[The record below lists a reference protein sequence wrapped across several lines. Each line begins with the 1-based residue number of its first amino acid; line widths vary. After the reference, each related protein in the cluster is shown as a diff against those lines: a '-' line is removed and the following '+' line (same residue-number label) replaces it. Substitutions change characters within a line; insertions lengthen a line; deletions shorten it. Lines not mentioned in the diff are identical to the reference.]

1 MIFLTVSTCWRDKSI
16 CFCDPKFWLDTVPN
30 SSRPE
35 SRPPVILCI
44 FCSRDSGFW
53 LDIHC
58 PTVTNTNTTTW
69 YKFLTLAFMDLWLL
83 IFHYSRYI
91 WPGKLLLILTAV
103 SLSLL
108 FTILSVL
115 HWVTAGVTL
124 SVYPM
129 LSLVCCKA
137 FYFTSTVDDTDTT
150 LYICSTL
157 RFVFQ

>member
-1 MIFLTVSTCWRDKSI
+1 
-16 CFCDPKFWLDTVPN
+16 
-30 SSRPE
+30 
-35 SRPPVILCI
+35 
-44 FCSRDSGFW
+44 
-53 LDIHC
+53 
-58 PTVTNTNTTTW
+58 
-69 YKFLTLAFMDLWLL
+69 MDLWLL